1 MVTAAIERR
10 RQPRLHP
17 SFPLYAD
24 YAGRCRR
31 VCDLSPSGAYVEDN
45 ACLPSGTPVTVSL
58 WLNEYNVLEL
68 GARVQHCHKGRGMGL
83 RFTEI
88 AESQQ
93 GELHHY
99 LHQLQPAA

>member
-1 MVTAAIERR
+1 V
-10 RQPRLHP
+10 P
-17 SFPLYAD
+17 
-24 YAGRCRR
+24 
-31 VCDLSPSGAYVEDN
+31 
-45 ACLPSGTPVTVSL
+45 VSL
-58 WLNEYNVLEL
+58 WLNEYNVVHIE
-68 GARVQHCHKGRGMGL
+68 ARVERTEKGRGMGL